1 MEEGYSLTNG
11 AVAVVYPQAKTS
23 KKPQI
28 YIKVN
33 LKWIMDLNVKYKT
46 FSKNKR
52 KTIFEI

>member
-23 KKPQI
+23 KKPHI

-46 FSKNKR
+46 FSKNKQ